1 MIQTGRY
8 KKRTWYIYIYIYSSC
23 FRRQIVVR
31 YGRAIHLK
39 LRSVWT
45 HYWRYRTAI
54 VHGYATFY
62 LSECRSN
69 LYVTPLSP
77 GVLEWHWLGFMV
89 VSQLF
94 DPAMNLLK
102 PRIPSTHTNAIR
114 GGFDI
119 QMFAADIIW
128 WLRLDG
134 IYSDRRFGRIMK
146 GPVSDEDGGL
156 LIRPMAIGM
165 RVPTMI
171 RWDKG
176 VGEICIR
183 AGPIGRNTEWSGE
196 TKPVVAFL
204 AGQGTSRYL

>member
-1 MIQTGRY
+1 M
-8 KKRTWYIYIYIYSSC
+8 
-23 FRRQIVVR
+23 VR

-45 HYWRYRTAI
+45 YSWRYRTAV
-54 VHGYATFY
+54 VHGYATCY
-62 LSECRSN
+62 LSECRFN
-69 LYVTPLSP
+69 LYVTQLSP
-77 GVLEWHWLGFMV
+77 GVMEWPWLGFYGGITAIWSGNEYTETQNPINAHQCHPRRFWYTDV
-89 VSQLF
+89 RCRYH
-94 DPAMNLLK
+94 LLTTVGWHLS
-102 PRIPSTHTNAIR
+102 R
-114 GGFDI
+114 
-119 QMFAADIIW
+119 
-128 WLRLDG
+128 
-134 IYSDRRFGRIMK
+134 IYSDRRLGRLMK